1 MKIFHL
7 PESRDRFFGHMIGLC
22 PGKSRGIVHTS
33 PIHSP
38 TSTPS
43 IPSTISTFY
52 HLYYPHLYL
61 SALFFVTFHLYL
73 SQCTLYLT
81 LLTPSTLFCALY
93 HSTMSIFVL
102 HCPFVSYI
110 STLCFHLYFISY
122 LLSKLFLIFPILYF
136 SLLYLYSVPPGISS
150 PILLFSYC
158 SSVPATRSSAN

>member
-22 PGKSRGIVHTS
+22 PGKITWYSAHQPHPFTNLY
-33 PIHSP
+33 PIY
-38 TSTPS
+38 
-43 IPSTISTFY
+43 TIY
-52 HLYYPHLYL
+52 HLHLLPPLLSPPLSFCSILCNFSSLPLAMYPLPNSTYPFYAFLCLVSFYYVHICPTLSFCILNLY
-61 SALFFVTFHLYL
+61 F
-73 SQCTLYLT
+73 
-81 LLTPSTLFCALY
+81 
-93 HSTMSIFVL
+93 
-102 HCPFVSYI
+102 
-110 STLCFHLYFISY
+110 CFHLYFISY